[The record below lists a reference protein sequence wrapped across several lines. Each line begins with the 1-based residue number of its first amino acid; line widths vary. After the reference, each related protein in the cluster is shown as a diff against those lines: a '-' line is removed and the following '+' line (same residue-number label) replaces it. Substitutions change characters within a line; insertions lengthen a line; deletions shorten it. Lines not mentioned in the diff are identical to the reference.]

1 MVHGRGAS
9 RRSGRTSRDRVGVVR
24 IGRGA
29 ALVAALAALGPAVG
43 VAHATPIAPWAEL
56 HGDPPAYG
64 DMEGQ
69 SVYIDKDGDTVVVG
83 AIASSQIAGG
93 NGVGEAFV
101 YERAGNVW
109 SQTARLTP
117 SESQPDYWFG
127 AAVAVD
133 GGTIAVGASGPVLPN
148 PPTTY
153 AGAVYLYEK
162 VAGQWAQTA
171 KIVPSDPTP
180 SNYFGYALALHGDTL
195 VIGAFWVHKA
205 YVFQRISGIWT
216 QTQVLAGGATGEW
229 HFGETIDIDAS
240 GTRMVI
246 GAHLADG
253 TVLNQGSVLIYEKSG
268 DTWVK
273 TARFVANDPEVES
286 RFGQFVAIEGDTVLV
301 GARLKD
307 DFGVD
312 SGAAYVFDRQ
322 PDGSWTQTQKLNP
335 SDPAAGD
342 VFGIYGGLA
351 GGKLL
356 VGAPG
361 HAAGGGLAGAVYQFV
376 RSGTTWVQ
384 TKRIDGST
392 LDSLGFCLAVSHGFM
407 AVTAPRSDKYATRG
421 GRAFLVAVND
431 VDTDT
436 VPDEYDNCP
445 SNANTDQSD
454 VDHDGVG
461 DVCEPVGCPS
471 AIQRGGAGS
480 SGADLAPAGL
490 AIAALAAA
498 RSLSRARRR
507 SRPSA

>member
-1 MVHGRGAS
+1 MVHGRDG
-9 RRSGRTSRDRVGVVR
+9 RRPGDVVFRPRNRRLRT
-24 IGRGA
+24 A
-29 ALVAALAALGPAVG
+29 ALVVVLAASAVAGPFARPG
-43 VAHATPIAPWAEL
+43 HATPIAPWAEL
-56 HGDPPAYG
+56 HGEPAAYG

-69 SVYIDKDGDTVVVG
+69 SIYIDKGGDTVVVG

-101 YERAGNVW
+101 YERSGNTW
-109 SQTARLTP
+109 NQTARLTP
-117 SESQPDYWFG
+117 SDSQPDYWFG

-162 VAGQWAQTA
+162 VQGQWAQTA
-171 KIVPSDPTP
+171 KIVPSDPLP

-195 VIGAFWVHKA
+195 VIGAFWYHKA
-205 YVFQRISGIWT
+205 YVFQRISGVWT

-273 TARFVANDPEVES
+273 TARFVASDPEVES
-286 RFGQFVAIEGDTVLV
+286 RFGQFVAIDGDTVLV

-312 SGAAYVFDRQ
+312 SGAAYVFDHQ

-335 SDPAAGD
+335 TDPAAGD
-342 VFGIYGGLA
+342 VFGIYGAIA
-351 GGKLL
+351 GGKLM

-361 HAAGGGLAGAVYQFV
+361 HAVGGGLAGAVYQFM
-376 RSGTTWVQ
+376 RSGPTWVQ

-392 LDSLGFCLAVSHGFM
+392 LDSLGFCLHVAHGYM

-431 VDTDT
+431 ADADT

-445 SNANTDQSD
+445 TTANTNQSD
-454 VDHDGVG
+454 VDHDGMG
-461 DVCEPVGCPS
+461 DACEPVGCPS
-471 AIQRGGAGS
+471 TIQRGGAAGS
-480 SGADLAPAGL
+480 PGADLAPAGL
-490 AIAALAAA
+490 AVAALFAA
-498 RSLSRARRR
+498 RSLARARRR
-507 SRPSA
+507 AR